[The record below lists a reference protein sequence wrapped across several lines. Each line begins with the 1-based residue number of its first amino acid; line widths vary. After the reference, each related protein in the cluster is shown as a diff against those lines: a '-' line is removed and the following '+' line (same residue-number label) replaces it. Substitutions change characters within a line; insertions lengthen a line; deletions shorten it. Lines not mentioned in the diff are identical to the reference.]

1 MLSLS
6 TLTARRRH
14 TKYFPFLIIKSPDL
28 ITLALTLTL
37 QGVIIGPKGS
47 GKRFAMRRLAELFVK
62 ENLDNVKNILPFEN
76 DVFKM
81 TCFDEPTTT
90 TTSNVETFFDDFEA
104 NVTSTRNKNIKK
116 SVVAIFENVERENL
130 NILSRLTFNLQ
141 F

>member
-1 MLSLS
+1 M
-6 TLTARRRH
+6 
-14 TKYFPFLIIKSPDL
+14 IIKSPDL

-90 TTSNVETFFDDFEA
+90 SNVETFFDDFEA